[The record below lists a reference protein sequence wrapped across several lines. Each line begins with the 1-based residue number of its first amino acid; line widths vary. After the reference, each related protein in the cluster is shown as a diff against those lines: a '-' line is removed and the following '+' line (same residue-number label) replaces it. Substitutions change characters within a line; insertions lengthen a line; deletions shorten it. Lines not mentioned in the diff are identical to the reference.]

1 MQIIVTIPDELAAQ
15 AQAQGLT
22 PESYVEKLVAEQAA
36 TPRGYG
42 AGGRLT
48 REEFHANLDAKT
60 QYSDKI
66 PSLPD
71 EAFTR
76 ESMYSDHD

>member
-1 MQIIVTIPDELAAQ
+1 MQITVTIPDELAAR
-15 AQAQGLT
+15 APGLT
-22 PESYVEKLVAEQAA
+22 PESYVEKLVAEQATA
-36 TPRGYG
+36 PRGYG

-48 REEFHANLDAKT
+48 REEFHASLDRLA

-71 EAFTR
+71 DAFTR
-76 ESMYSDHD
+76 ASMYEDHDC

>member
-1 MQIIVTIPDELAAQ
+1 MQITVTIPDELAAQ

-48 REEFHANLDAKT
+48 REEFEASLDRLA
-60 QYSDKI
+60 QFSDKI
-66 PSLPD
+66 PLLPD
-71 EAFTR
+71 EAFSR
-76 ESMYSDHD
+76 ESMYEDHD

>member
-1 MQIIVTIPDELAAQ
+1 MQITVTIPDELAAQ

-36 TPRGYG
+36 VPRGYG

-48 REEFHANLDAKT
+48 RKEFHENLDAMT

-71 EAFTR
+71 VAFTR